1 MPQAPLNNEEKEIY
15 AWQIPV
21 CDFGEEGQ
29 ERLKGASV
37 LISRIGGLGGVV
49 AYELAAAG
57 IGHLILAHAGDIKPG
72 DLNRQLLMTHDAL
85 GTPRIESAK
94 KRLLEL
100 NPRLQIDAVAQNVA
114 EDNAADLV
122 SRADVVVDCA
132 PLFAERYLLNR
143 HAVAQGKHL
152 IECSMYEMEFNI
164 TSIEPGTTPCLRCL
178 FPDEPPTW
186 KREFPV
192 FGAVSGAVGCLGATE
207 AIKILGGF
215 GNPLYGQM
223 IRGDL
228 RNMQFQKITIH
239 RDPSCRECGHL
250 FQ

>member
-1 MPQAPLNNEEKEIY
+1 
-15 AWQIPV
+15 
-21 CDFGEEGQ
+21 
-29 ERLKGASV
+29 
-37 LISRIGGLGGVV
+37 
-49 AYELAAAG
+49 
-57 IGHLILAHAGDIKPG
+57 
-72 DLNRQLLMTHDAL
+72 
-85 GTPRIESAK
+85 
-94 KRLLEL
+94 LEL